1 MTFLEKLTIV
11 MGVLMSLGYYPQ
23 AWRIFRTRSAED
35 ISLWSVGIFALGMT
49 TWLLYGVASGRL
61 LVAGGFFFAALGSWL
76 VFGLTL
82 AYREDDSDIANENI
96 G

>member
-1 MTFLEKLTIV
+1 
-11 MGVLMSLGYYPQ
+11 MGILMSLACYPQ

-35 ISLWSVGIFALGMT
+35 VSLWSFGFLSLGTT

-61 LVAGGFFFAALGSWL
+61 LVAAGFLFAALGSWL

-82 AYREDDSDIANENI
+82 AYRKDDRDIANENI

>member
-1 MTFLEKLTIV
+1 MTFLEKLTIA
-11 MGVLMSLGYYPQ
+11 MGILMSLGYYPQ
-23 AWRIFRTRSAED
+23 AWRVFQTRSAED

-49 TWLLYGVASGRL
+49 TWLLYGVASGRSMI
-61 LVAGGFFFAALGSWL
+61 AAGFFFAALGAWL

-82 AYREDDSDIANENI
+82 AYREDDGDIANENI

>member
-1 MTFLEKLTIV
+1 
-11 MGVLMSLGYYPQ
+11 MSLAFSVQ

-35 ISLWSVGIFALGMT
+35 ISLWSSGIFALGMM

-61 LVAGGFFFAALGSWL
+61 LIAAGFFFATLGSSL

-96 G
+96 A

>member
-11 MGVLMSLGYYPQ
+11 MGIVMSLGYYPQ

-35 ISLWSVGIFALGMT
+35 ISLWSSGMFALGMMM
-49 TWLLYGVASGRL
+49 WLLYGVASGRL
-61 LVAGGFFFAALGSWL
+61 LIAVAFFFAALGSWL

-82 AYREDDSDIANENI
+82 AYRKDDSDIANENI

>member
-1 MTFLEKLTIV
+1 MTIV
-11 MGVLMSLGYYPQ
+11 TGMAFALACFFQ

-35 ISLWSVGIFALGMT
+35 ISLWSVGIFALSMT
-49 TWLLYGVASGRL
+49 VWLLYGVASSRF
-61 LVAGGFFFAALGSWL
+61 LVAAGFFFAALGAWL
-76 VFGLTL
+76 VFGLTI